1 MKSKLTVTVLSCSLV
16 LAACGGGGGGG
27 GGGSSAR
34 NVQVSWTANRESA
47 VNSTGG
53 GYRVYTSPSAGFDI
67 TSANVTDV
75 PHAAGATPT
84 STNLT
89 LTSGTHHIKVVAYST
104 LNTTG
109 SAPSAEIAVT
119 VP

>member
-47 VNSTGG
+47 VKSTSRE
-53 GYRVYTSPSAGFDI
+53 YKVSTSPSARSDNTTPPISNFLL
-67 TSANVTDV
+67 
-75 PHAAGATPT
+75 PAGATPT